1 MVILRAEKPN
11 PDGLDEV
18 FHAYHTLQAVLSHAD
33 LCPNP
38 TQRYEEEAAQS
49 AVDHTS
55 SCVTEALNMLGHT
68 PWVCRW
74 LEERSVEAL
83 EVSE

>member
-1 MVILRAEKPN
+1 MVVLRVEKPN

-18 FHAYHTLQAVLSHAD
+18 FHAYHVLRLVLKHAD

-38 TQRYEEEAAQS
+38 TQPYEEEAAHS
-49 AVDHTS
+49 AVE
-55 SCVTEALNMLGHT
+55 EALDMLGG
-68 PWVCRW
+68 W

>member
-1 MVILRAEKPN
+1 MLRVEKPN

-18 FHAYHTLQAVLSHAD
+18 FYAYHVLKACLEHAD

-38 TQRYEEEAAQS
+38 TDEHEEEAAHA
-49 AVDHTS
+49 AVE
-55 SCVTEALNMLGHT
+55 EAVNMLGG
-68 PWVCRW
+68 W
-74 LEERSVEAL
+74 LEGRSVEGL